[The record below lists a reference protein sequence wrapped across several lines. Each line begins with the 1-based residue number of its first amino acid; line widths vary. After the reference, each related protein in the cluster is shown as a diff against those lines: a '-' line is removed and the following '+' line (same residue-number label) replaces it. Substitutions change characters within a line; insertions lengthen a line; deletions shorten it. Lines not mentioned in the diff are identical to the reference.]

1 MNELKIFENEEFG
14 SLRTMEID
22 GKIYFVAKDS
32 QEFWGIPIQEK
43 LLVTM
48 WTKKIRG

>member
-22 GKIYFVAKDS
+22 GKIYFVAKDVA
-32 QEFWGIPIQEK
+32 GIFGVFQS
-43 LLVTM
+43 
-48 WTKKIRG
+48 KKSY